1 VGAEHEHYFLVLVV
15 ACRWCPSWC
24 DC

>member
-1 VGAEHEHYFLVLVV
+1 VGAELEHYFLVLVV

-24 DC
+24 DR